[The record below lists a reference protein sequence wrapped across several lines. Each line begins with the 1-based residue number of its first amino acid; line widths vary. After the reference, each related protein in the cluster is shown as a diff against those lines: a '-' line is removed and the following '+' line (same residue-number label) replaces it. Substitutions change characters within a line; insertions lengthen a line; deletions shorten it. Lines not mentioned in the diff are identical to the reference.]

1 MSTLETILARAMSD
15 IAFAEALFADP
26 ENALA
31 EYNLPADEIAKFKG
45 MPRADF
51 EDFASASPE
60 DRKSFVSINFA
71 NIEYSYLPQKPDI
84 N

>member
-1 MSTLETILARAMSD
+1 MSTLEPILARAMSD

-31 EYNLPADEIAKFKG
+31 GYNLPADEIAKFKG

-60 DRKSFVSINFA
+60 DRKSFVSMNFMK
-71 NIEYSYLPQKPDI
+71 IEYSYMPQKPD
-84 N
+84 